1 MKKKPNLLL
10 LGASGNV
17 SNAFLH
23 YLPHHRDLFNNLI
36 LLDKR
41 NNVLSDPYINHKAL
55 NYKFIKKKINLP
67 EEENKFI
74 SFLKKNKIDIV
85 LDLTDADSIPLIET
99 VNKAGI
105 NYINTALND
114 DKKSDFELMNEVY
127 PKKKLINKA
136 AHILC
141 SGMNP
146 GVVNMWV
153 GHGIEKY
160 GVPKEIIHF
169 EYDTSKVS
177 KREVNVVTWSLHEF
191 LVEVVRDPAGISIGR
206 YNAKQM
212 FPDALK
218 NREDMTPILKPIMKL
233 SKYPKGYL
241 VLHEESLSISKKYN
255 IPSRFIYAINPY
267 TMKKLAEI
275 YKKKKNVLKRDL
287 ILGDNLHHI
296 LDGADSIGV
305 VLDYKDKKVYYF
317 NSMPNLNVIGTN
329 GTNLQ
334 VIVGVYSALFTI
346 LFNKLKP
353 GTYFVEDLYD
363 TYYKNYMFDNL
374 RTEQFVFSKAN
385 GKLKLKSYIPEVKVK
400 YKNKLEHFYI

>member
-1 MKKKPNLLL
+1 MMKKPNLLL

-23 YLPHHRDLFNNLI
+23 YLPHHRDLFNRLI

-41 NNVLSDPYINHKAL
+41 DNVLSDPYINHKDL

-67 EEENKFI
+67 EEENNFI
-74 SFLKKNKIDIV
+74 SFLKKNNIDIV
-85 LDLTDADSIPLIET
+85 LDLTDADSISLLEA

-105 NYINTALND
+105 SYINTALND
-114 DKKSDFELMNEVY
+114 DKKSDFELMNEAY
-127 PKKKLINKA
+127 PKKNLINKA
-136 AHILC
+136 VHILC

-153 GHGIEKY
+153 RHGVEKY
-160 GVPKEIIHF
+160 GIPKEIIHF
-169 EYDTSKVS
+169 EYDTSKIS
-177 KREVNVVTWSLHEF
+177 KREAGVVTWSIHEF
-191 LVEVVRDPAGISIGR
+191 LVEVVRDPAGMALGK
-206 YNAKQM
+206 YDVKQM

-218 NREDMTPILKPIMKL
+218 NTADMAPILKPIMKL
-233 SKYPKGYL
+233 DKYPKGYL
-241 VLHEESLSISKKYN
+241 VFHEECLSIAKKYN
-255 IPSRFIYAINPY
+255 IPSKFIYAINMP

-275 YKKKKNVLKRDL
+275 YNKKKNVLKKDL

-305 VLDYKDKKVYYF
+305 ILEYKDKKVYYF

-334 VIVGVYSALFTI
+334 VITGVYSALFTRM
-346 LFNKLKP
+346 FSKLNP
-353 GTYFVEDLYD
+353 GVYFVEDLYD

-374 RTEQFVFSKAN
+374 RVEEYVFSKAN
-385 GKLKLKSYIPEVKVK
+385 KKLKLKSYIPEVKLK
-400 YKNKLEHFYI
+400 YKNKLEHLYF